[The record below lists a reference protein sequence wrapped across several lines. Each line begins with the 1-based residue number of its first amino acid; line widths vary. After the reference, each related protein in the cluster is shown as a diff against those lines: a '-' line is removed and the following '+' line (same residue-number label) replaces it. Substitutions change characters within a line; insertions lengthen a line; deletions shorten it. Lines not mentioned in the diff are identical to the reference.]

1 MNELIIDLKVVNTKQ
16 ELHNLLSAKLGFPEW
31 YGGNWDA
38 FWDLITDTEIIK
50 MPDKLTLIGF
60 KELSKK
66 LPKDA
71 QLLQQCFLD
80 VKNEYPSITCEIIY
94 SS

>member
-1 MNELIIDLKVVNTKQ
+1 MREITIDLRKIASKSDLRDLFAKQ
-16 ELHNLLSAKLGFPEW
+16 LEFPEW
-31 YGGNWDA
+31 YGANWDA
-38 FWDLITDTEIIK
+38 FWDLITDSEIVK

-71 QLLQQCFLD
+71 QSLQQCFSD
-80 VKNEYPSITCEIIY
+80 MKKEYPSIACEVIY
-94 SS
+94 F